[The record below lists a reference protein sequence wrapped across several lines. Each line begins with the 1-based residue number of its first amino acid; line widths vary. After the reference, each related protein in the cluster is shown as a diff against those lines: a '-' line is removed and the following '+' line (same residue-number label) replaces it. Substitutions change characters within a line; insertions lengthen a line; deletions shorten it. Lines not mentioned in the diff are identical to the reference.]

1 MQADNK
7 QLDKE
12 IFRLF
17 KKLQACVKPV
27 IKGRIH
33 KDEKFIHVGK
43 GHGYD
48 LNAIASKS
56 KYIHAHLYAKKR
68 DLETC
73 VKFLRPIKITCKEQI
88 MKTYSKERHKPVKK
102 RKLITF
108 VSDGFENYRNA
119 FNKLFY
125 RTCKLVFGVPIAC
138 RKYGLEHNNNSIER
152 YNGDIGDRTDTM
164 RGGFGSH
171 EGAEYFLDLRPIF
184 HNFVN
189 PHMSLKGRTPAEEA
203 GVDLKLGRNK
213 LLKLIRHVALTLT

>member
-1 MQADNK
+1 M
-7 QLDKE
+7 DKE
-12 IFRLF
+12 IFCIF
-17 KKLQACVKPV
+17 KKLQTFVKPK

-33 KDEKFIHVGK
+33 KDEKYIHVGK
-43 GHGYD
+43 EHGYD

-68 DLETC
+68 DLESC
-73 VKFLRPIKITCKEQI
+73 VKFLKQVKITCNGQI
-88 MKTYSKERHKPVKK
+88 METYNKEKHKPVKK

-125 RTCKLVFGVPIAC
+125 GKCKLVFGVPIAC
-138 RKYGLEHNNNSIER
+138 VKYGLKHNNNPIER
-152 YNGDIGDRTDTM
+152 YNGDISDRTKTM

-171 EGAEYFLDLRPIF
+171 EGAEYFLDIKPML

-189 PHMSLKGRTPAEEA
+189 PHMSLKGKTPAEEA
-203 GVDLKLGRNK
+203 EVDLKLGRSK
-213 LLKLIRHVALTLT
+213 LLNLIKYVALLGDDK